1 MSFLTGLLL
10 GNGTLSHAVRA
21 KLESEGLVQVEE
33 GLTGS
38 VRFQHFKAPG
48 RRFHGKVTAVC
59 VGLGISEERI
69 AIYCRSGRSKLVD
82 TLFSEPR
89 LSAVEFALEGTDE
102 VSIRIDFDS
111 GVVPKVS
118 GQMEIRVTSPNAL
131 KIVEELRARSG
142 RAG

>member
-1 MSFLTGLLL
+1 MSQISDTNVQILLEAL
-10 GNGTLSHAVRA
+10 
-21 KLESEGLVQVEE
+21 
-33 GLTGS
+33 
-38 VRFQHFKAPG
+38 PYI

-89 LSAVEFALEGTDE
+89 LSAVEFALEGTDQ
-102 VSIRIDFDS
+102 VSIRIDFDR

-118 GQMEIRVTSPNAL
+118 GQMEIRVQVTLTSVL
-131 KIVEELRARSG
+131 K
-142 RAG
+142 

>member
-1 MSFLTGLLL
+1 LFL
-10 GNGTLSHAVRA
+10 GNGTLSPAVRA
-21 KLESEGLVQVEE
+21 KLESEGLVLVEE
-33 GLTGS
+33 GLPGS
-38 VRFQHFKAPG
+38 VRYRHFKAPG
-48 RRFHGKVTAVC
+48 RRFHGKVTAVR

-102 VSIRIDFDS
+102 VSIRIDFDR

-118 GQMEIRVTSPNAL
+118 GQMEIRFSSPNAL
-131 KIVEELRARSG
+131 SIVEELRT
-142 RAG
+142 RAGRDG

>member
-1 MSFLTGLLL
+1 MSFLSALFL
-10 GNGTLSHAVRA
+10 GNGTLSQGVRA
-21 KLESEGLVQVEE
+21 KLETEGLVVVEE

-38 VRFQHFKAPG
+38 VRYQHFKAPG

-59 VGLGISEERI
+59 VGLGISEERV

-89 LSAVEFALEGTDE
+89 LGAVEFALHGTDE
-102 VSIRIDFDS
+102 VSIRIDFDR

-131 KIVEELRARSG
+131 RIVEELRARAG
-142 RAG
+142 RNG